1 MRAILVAL
9 AVVLGVAIAVIPAA
23 PPAVPVVAIG
33 SLPTEN
39 DVIDLATKDI
49 EGVPPVDRQYTR
61 YIWVTP
67 DEPEFKEA
75 TQALS
80 HTVNSIS
87 STSVI
92 SRPVP
97 LGKDKLLVLRI
108 DLRSYSDKR
117 IDEVVNIWEEF
128 RFDPR
133 FNLLLTKDT
142 LKFSENP
149 PKFPTRTKQ
158 KKVKVEPYVAVD
170 GKTYDYKYVESDE
183 LSNDDVV
190 RVVGE
195 HLDTKLI
202 STLIDATRSQ
212 APIVSHGYF
221 VTRALATIKDKGLFK
236 TLYGGLYYDLLGI
249 KKGFPKGTDEDNLL
263 EKLGVGNIAEGITAE
278 KIFDR
283 LRSDQRV
290 AVFKSGVTG
299 KPRRVDF
306 FKTLA
311 SRDSQS
317 IYITTR
323 DLRTQ
328 DIDIGQ
334 HPIMNLLKV
343 KDAAREAIWEMPNGL
358 LGYAIFNGEGALQ
371 DEVPPDVAADTTI
384 PSPYG
389 TRLQPAISCMR
400 CHKTIRGWQPVQ
412 NDVKKLLGKYLDLF
426 DDITKKKPDDAIIR
440 IAGLYAGN
448 PEFKLLPRGR
458 DDYSS
463 SVLRAT
469 GPWEKSKDQ
478 MDVAERVSD
487 KLRDIYARYNYKSI
501 DASMALTDL
510 GISGVAQKDAPD
522 HLKKLLPPVPIFADG
537 VIQEDP
543 RIGALMVGLS
553 INRVDWDLV
562 YAFAAARKQK
572 AEVKK

>member
-1 MRAILVAL
+1 MRAILV
-9 AVVLGVAIAVIPAA
+9 VIAVMIGTMVAAIPAEP
-23 PPAVPVVAIG
+23 PPAAVLPV

-39 DVIDLATKDI
+39 DVLDLAAKDI
-49 EGVPPVDRQYTR
+49 TDIAPIDRQYMR

-67 DEPEFKEA
+67 DEPNFKETA
-75 TQALS
+75 QALS
-80 HTVNSIS
+80 HTTNSIS
-87 STSVI
+87 SASVI

-97 LGKDKLLVLRI
+97 LGKDKLLVLRV
-108 DLRSYSDKR
+108 DLRAYSDKR
-117 IDEVVNIWEEF
+117 INELVNVWEEF

-183 LSNDDVV
+183 QSKDDVV

-195 HLDTKLI
+195 HLDSNLI
-202 STLIDATRSQ
+202 ATLIDATRSQ
-212 APIVSHGYF
+212 APVVSHGYF
-221 VTRALATIKDKGLFK
+221 VTRSLTTVKDTGLFK

-249 KKGFPKGTDEDNLL
+249 KRGFPKGTDEDNLL
-263 EKLGVGNIAEGITAE
+263 EKLGVGNIAEGVTAE

-290 AVFKSGVTG
+290 AVFRSNITG

-323 DLRTQ
+323 DVKTQ

-358 LGYAIFNGEGALQ
+358 LGYVIFSGEGALQ

-384 PSPYG
+384 PPPYG
-389 TRLQPAISCMR
+389 TRLQPAISCIR
-400 CHKTIRGWQPVQ
+400 CHKTTKGWQPVQ
-412 NDVKKLLGKYLDLF
+412 NDAKKLLGKLLDVF
-426 DDITKKKPDDAIIR
+426 DDITKKKPDDAVIR

-478 MDVAERVSD
+478 TDVAERVSD
-487 KLRDIYARYNYKSI
+487 KLRDIYARYNYKPI

-510 GISGVAQKDAPD
+510 GVSGVAQKDAPD

-572 AEVKK
+572 AEGKK